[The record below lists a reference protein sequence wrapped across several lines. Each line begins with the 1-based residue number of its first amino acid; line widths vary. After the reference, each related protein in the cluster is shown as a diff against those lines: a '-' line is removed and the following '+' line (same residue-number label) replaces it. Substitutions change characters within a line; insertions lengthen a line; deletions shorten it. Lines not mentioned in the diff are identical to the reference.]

1 MASNHDSKNI
11 NWMDHYQR
19 ITGLIDI
26 NAFTE
31 DLYRIEARVVPDDSR
46 NRLVLDFI
54 QIEKSI
60 FYIHRYRKY
69 LLISTLNI
77 EFWYS
82 IYCFWTSLKKANEE
96 TKKPDFCFFK
106 FCFFKL
112 PRWICHILPRV
123 TYSFKNMR
131 IFPSF
136 CLSKMCMS
144 HDTWKNSLGK
154 KVHICP
160 CDMAL
165 IVSWT
170 LSTRVLLVLLCLI
183 RKRVLVIT
191 F

>member
-1 MASNHDSKNI
+1 MH
-11 NWMDHYQR
+11 
-19 ITGLIDI
+19 
-26 NAFTE
+26 FTE
-31 DLYRIEARVVPDDSR
+31 DLYRIEARIVPDDSR

-82 IYCFWTSLKKANEE
+82 IYCFWTSSVSSN
-96 TKKPDFCFFK
+96 FVSSQFW
-106 FCFFKL
+106 KL
-112 PRWICHILPRV
+112 PRWISHILLRV
-123 TYSFKNMR
+123 IVTLKNMR

-160 CDMAL
+160 CDMILNVVKRNKNSITSFWGWAL
-165 IVSWT
+165 KKASNCKLLIFYNSLWTEHSSIYIVAAEN
-170 LSTRVLLVLLCLI
+170 R
-183 RKRVLVIT
+183 
-191 F
+191 